1 MWWWWCNVKI
11 QVKVSLELKDRNGNI
26 KERREFYSRSWVKNF
41 IVSWVADIAGWG
53 MTVRDRDGNE
63 RSYRGYAGVDGY
75 TQTPPMGGITAY
87 LRQKV
92 RNANVGSSDK
102 CGILIGTGGTAWNR
116 NQYCLDEQI
125 TGDVVTHGNMEI
137 EDGTE
142 DPVEP
147 YVRLKRTFTNNS
159 GIDIT
164 VREIGLF
171 FNYYLYGGIGE
182 VETNYNYMVIRDVL
196 ETPITIPNG
205 ESLTVKY
212 LIFVSY

>member
-1 MWWWWCNVKI
+1 VKI

-41 IVSWVADIAGWG
+41 IISWVADITGWD
-53 MTVRDRDGNE
+53 MTVKDRDGNE
-63 RSYRGYAGVDGY
+63 KSYKGYIWVEGS
-75 TQTPPMGGITAY
+75 TQTPPMGYVGACIK
-87 LRQKV
+87 QKV
-92 RNANVGSSDK
+92 RNANVGNSDK
-102 CGILIGTGGTAWNR
+102 CGILIGTSGMAWNR
-116 NQYCLDEQI
+116 NQYCLASQI
-125 TGDVVTHGNMEI
+125 TGGVVTHGNMEI

-159 GIDIT
+159 GTDIT
-164 VREIGLF
+164 VREVGLF
-171 FNYYLYGGIGE
+171 FNYYLVGLTCE
-182 VETNYNYMVIRDVL
+182 VEEDYNYMVIRDVL